1 MAWGVAVEP
10 SRPCTQRGGAGR
22 VSLCGLPLGPGPP
35 QVPLL
40 PTSPS
45 GSQPSSLQGVDIS
58 MSEFREDGDFY
69 AHNYILVV

>member
-40 PTSPS
+40 PTLAFQVAALITP
-45 GSQPSSLQGVDIS
+45 GCGYFHV
-58 MSEFREDGDFY
+58 
-69 AHNYILVV
+69 